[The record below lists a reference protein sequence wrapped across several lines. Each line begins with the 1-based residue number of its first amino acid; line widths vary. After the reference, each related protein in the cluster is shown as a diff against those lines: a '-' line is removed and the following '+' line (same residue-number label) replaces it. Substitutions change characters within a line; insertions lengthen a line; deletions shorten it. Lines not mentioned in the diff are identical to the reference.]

1 MGDMPKR
8 SSERVAA
15 IDIGTNSVL
24 LLIAARNSEA
34 RLTTLVERAT
44 VTRLGR
50 GVDAE
55 RRLQPEAM
63 QRTLDVLA
71 AYAAEARGHG
81 AKILAVGTSALR
93 DASYAAEFRARAEA
107 ALGVPP
113 EVIEG
118 VREAQLT
125 FAGAL
130 VGLPVVRSE
139 VTVVDVG
146 GGSTELVRARG
157 GSLGSI
163 SLESVSIDMGAVRM
177 TERFGLVAPT
187 SSAACA
193 EVLAHATA
201 ALRDSGAVATPSIVA
216 VAGTA
221 TTLAAIA
228 GTVEPFDPVRI
239 HGTRLTVDE
248 LRALIERLAALDLK
262 QRAAVPGL
270 GAARADVIVAG
281 ALVLL
286 AACEHAGAR
295 ELIVSCGGLRVG
307 LAAEALGLSL

>member
-1 MGDMPKR
+1 MGAMPER
-8 SSERVAA
+8 LSQRVAA

-24 LLIAARNSEA
+24 LLIAARNSEGQ
-34 RLTTLVERAT
+34 LTTLVERAT

-63 QRTLDVLA
+63 QRTLDVLT
-71 AYAAEARGHG
+71 AYAAEANALQ
-81 AKILAVGTSALR
+81 AKIFAVGTSALR
-93 DASYAAEFRARAEA
+93 DASNAAEFRARAES

-118 VREAQLT
+118 TREAQLT

-157 GSLGSI
+157 GL
-163 SLESVSIDMGAVRM
+163 LDSVSLDMGAVRM
-177 TERFGLVAPT
+177 TERFTLTAPT
-187 SSAACA
+187 STAACA
-193 EVLAHATA
+193 QVLAHATA
-201 ALRDSGAVATPSIVA
+201 ALRASGAVATPRIVA

-228 GTVEPFDPVRI
+228 GTVDPFDPARI
-239 HGTRLTVDE
+239 HGTRLSLDE
-248 LRALIERLAALDLK
+248 LRALIARLAALDLD

-270 GAARADVIVAG
+270 GAARADVIVGG

-286 AACEHAGAR
+286 AACEHARAS

>member
-1 MGDMPKR
+1 MGSVP
-8 SSERVAA
+8 ERVAA

-24 LLIAARNSEA
+24 LLIAARNSGGQ
-34 RLTTLVERAT
+34 LVTLVERAN

-55 RRLQPEAM
+55 RRLQPAAM

-71 AYAAEARGHG
+71 SYANEARAHG
-81 AKILAVGTSALR
+81 AHILAVGTSALR
-93 DASYAAEFRARAEA
+93 DASNAAEFRARAKA

-113 EVIEG
+113 VVIDGE
-118 VREAQLT
+118 REALLT

-130 VGLPVVRSE
+130 AGLPVERGG

-146 GGSTELVRARG
+146 GGSTELVRASGDRLEAV
-157 GSLGSI
+157 SLD
-163 SLESVSIDMGAVRM
+163 LGAVRM
-177 TERFGLVAPT
+177 TERFALTAPT
-187 SSAACA
+187 SQDACA

-201 ALRDSGAVATPSIVA
+201 ALRASQARPTTRIVA

-228 GTVEPFDPVRI
+228 GRVEPFDPARVHGARI
-239 HGTRLTVDE
+239 ARSELIALVD
-248 LRALIERLAALDLK
+248 RVAALDLDA
-262 QRAAVPGL
+262 RAALPGL
-270 GAARADVIVAG
+270 GAPRADVIVAG

-286 AACEHAGAR
+286 AACDHAGAS
-295 ELIVSCGGLRVG
+295 ELMVSCGGLRVG
-307 LAAEALGLSL
+307 LAAEALGITV

>member
-1 MGDMPKR
+1 MGRKP
-8 SSERVAA
+8 ERVAA

-24 LLIAARNSEA
+24 MLIAARNSA
-34 RLTTLVERAT
+34 GALSTLVDRAN

-71 AYAAEARGHG
+71 AYAAEAG
-81 AKILAVGTSALR
+81 AWNAEVRAVGTSALR
-93 DASYAAEFRARAEA
+93 DASNAEELLARAQA
-107 ALGVPP
+107 TLGVRPQ
-113 EVIEG
+113 VIEG

-130 VGLPVVRSE
+130 VGIAVTRDE
-139 VTVVDVG
+139 ATVVDVG
-146 GGSTELVRARG
+146 GGSTELVRARDAE
-157 GSLGSI
+157 
-163 SLESVSIDMGAVRM
+163 LESVSIDIGAVRM
-177 TERFGLVAPT
+177 TERFALTAPT
-187 SSAACA
+187 SSAACD
-193 EVLAHATA
+193 EVLAHATG
-201 ALRDSGAVATPSIVA
+201 ALRMSGATTTPRIVA

-228 GTVEPFDPVRI
+228 GKVEPFDPARI
-239 HGTRLTVDE
+239 HGAHISIE
-248 LRALIERLAALDLK
+248 ALRALIATLAALDLEA
-262 QRAAVPGL
+262 RAAISAV

-281 ALVLL
+281 ALLLL
-286 AACEHAGAR
+286 AACEHARAS

-307 LAAEALGLSL
+307 LAAEALGVVL

>member
-1 MGDMPKR
+1 MQQVGARP
-8 SSERVAA
+8 ERVAA

-24 LLIAARNSEA
+24 LLIAARNSGGG
-34 RLTTLVERAT
+34 LTTLVERAN

-50 GVDAE
+50 GVDSE

-71 AYAAEARGHG
+71 AYAAEARSFG
-81 AKILAVGTSALR
+81 AELHAVGTSALR
-93 DASYAAEFRARAEA
+93 DASNAAEFRARAEA

-113 EVIEG
+113 QVIEG

-130 VGLPVVRSE
+130 VGLPVVRDE

-157 GSLGSI
+157 GSSDSI
-163 SLESVSIDMGAVRM
+163 SLDSVSLDMGAVRM
-177 TERFGLVAPT
+177 TERFALTAPT
-187 SSAACA
+187 TQAACD
-193 EVLAHATA
+193 EVLAHATK
-201 ALRDSGAVATPSIVA
+201 ALRDSGAMATPRIVA

-228 GTVEPFDPVRI
+228 GTIDPFDPARI
-239 HGTRLTVDE
+239 HGTKLTLSE
-248 LRALIERLAALDLK
+248 LRALIARLAALDLSA
-262 QRAAVPGL
+262 RAATKGL

-286 AACEHAGAR
+286 AACEHARAS
-295 ELIVSCGGLRVG
+295 ELLVSCGGLRVG
-307 LAAEALGLSL
+307 LAAETLGVSL

>member
-1 MGDMPKR
+1 MGATPER
-8 SSERVAA
+8 LSERVAA

-24 LLIAARNSEA
+24 LLIAARNSEG

-71 AYAAEARGHG
+71 AYAAEASAWQ

-93 DASYAAEFRARAEA
+93 DAANAAEFRARAEG
-107 ALGVPP
+107 ALGVAP

-118 VREAQLT
+118 AREAQLT

-157 GSLGSI
+157 GLLDSI
-163 SLESVSIDMGAVRM
+163 SLDSVSIDMGAVRM
-177 TERFGLVAPT
+177 TERFALTAPT

-201 ALRDSGAVATPSIVA
+201 ALRVSGAVATPSIVA

-228 GTVEPFDPVRI
+228 GAVDPFDPARI
-239 HGTRLTVDE
+239 HGTRLSIDE
-248 LRALIERLAALDLK
+248 LRASIERLAALDLD

-270 GAARADVIVAG
+270 GPARADVIIGG
-281 ALVLL
+281 AIVLL
-286 AACEHAGAR
+286 AACEHARAR